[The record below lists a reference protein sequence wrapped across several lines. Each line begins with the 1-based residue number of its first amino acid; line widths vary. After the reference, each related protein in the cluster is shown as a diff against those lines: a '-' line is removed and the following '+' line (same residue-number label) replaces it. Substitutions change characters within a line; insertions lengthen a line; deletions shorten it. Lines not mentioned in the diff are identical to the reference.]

1 AEEIRDTGRTIPRG
15 LTIGVVAV
23 TGSYFMVNLI
33 YLLALPLAELQGVVR
48 VGERAASA
56 LFGSGGAGFFSAL
69 VMVSVFGC
77 LNANLLF
84 GPRVFY
90 AMGRDGSFFRAM
102 GRLGPR
108 TRVPNAA
115 LWGQAAW
122 SSVLC
127 LSGTYESLYE
137 YMVFALLVFFAATGL
152 AVIVLRRR
160 APQTARPYRAWG
172 YPVVPLVFV
181 VMCLA
186 VFLSMIV
193 AEPLKSLA
201 GLALLLAGIPVY
213 AIWNAHKRR
222 RA

>member
-1 AEEIRDTGRTIPRG
+1 
-15 LTIGVVAV
+15 
-23 TGSYFMVNLI
+23 
-33 YLLALPLAELQGVVR
+33 
-48 VGERAASA
+48 
-56 LFGSGGAGFFSAL
+56 
-69 VMVSVFGC
+69 MVSVFGC

-90 AMGRDGSFFRAM
+90 AMGRDGCFFRAM

-108 TRVPNAA
+108 THVPNAA

-152 AVIVLRRR
+152 AVLVLRRR
-160 APQTARPYRAWG
+160 APLAARPYRTWG

-181 VMCLA
+181 VTCLA
-186 VFLSMIV
+186 VFLSMLV
-193 AEPLKSLA
+193 AEPLKSLI
-201 GLALLLAGIPVY
+201 GLALLAAGIPVY
-213 AIWNAHKRR
+213 RLWAGPKKSPS
-222 RA
+222 